1 MKKLS
6 TDFGF
11 CDTSGSIPHIVKGMQ
26 REPTPTTLVSAD
38 PRLINLAQA
47 SAAAVGAPL
56 SVVSDPASIG
66 TVWRTP
72 SPLLIGSDQIREIV
86 ARALPPRDHVYLVG
100 QADSYEDLCRW
111 SAPLGALVIQL
122 PDGNKW
128 LSRVIMGR
136 AAGTDSGTVVALV
149 SGSGGTGASTL
160 CVGLALAAVRDSRS
174 VALVDCD
181 AMGGGIDLILGAEN
195 TPGWRWDK
203 LRNAVG
209 QIADITPMLPTVEG
223 ITVVSMERSDPVPI
237 PGDALEAVVD
247 CLARTHDLVL
257 VDRGRGEAQPTGIRR
272 TVVVTNQTVRGVA
285 ATRARAKTLD
295 TSACGLVVR
304 KPGSV
309 SASDAAAAVDIPLIC
324 VLPSVADLAQLADRG
339 IPPSPSGKWK
349 KACGEVLAWC
359 LGEQPKRGK

>member
-1 MKKLS
+1 
-6 TDFGF
+6 
-11 CDTSGSIPHIVKGMQ
+11 V
-26 REPTPTTLVSAD
+26 
-38 PRLINLAQA
+38 
-47 SAAAVGAPL
+47 
-56 SVVSDPASIG
+56 
-66 TVWRTP
+66 
-72 SPLLIGSDQIREIV
+72 LIGSDQIREIA

-111 SAPLGALVIQL
+111 SAPLSALVIQL

-136 AAGTDSGTVVALV
+136 AAGSDSGTAVALI

-160 CVGLALAAVRDSRS
+160 CAGVALAAVRASRS

-195 TPGWRWDK
+195 APGWRWDK

-209 QIADITPMLPTVEG
+209 QIADITPMLPKVEG
-223 ITVVSMERSDPVPI
+223 ITVVSMERTDPVPV

-257 VDRGRGEAQPTGIRR
+257 VDRGRDTQQSAGAIRR

-285 ATRARAKTLD
+285 AARARAKTLD

-309 SASDAAAAVDIPLIC
+309 SASDAATAVDIPLIC

-339 IPPSPSGKWK
+339 IPPSTGGKWK
-349 KACGEVLAWC
+349 KACGEVLRWC